1 MSRRASAEPATAEL
15 NPRWWWILPI
25 GITTGLLSGTFSY
38 FIQRWISPSIVE
50 RPLGQYGW
58 VAGYNVLAWTTLA
71 GLVPAALW
79 LARAVPFVRGRIL
92 VASIVH
98 VAGAMAFSL
107 TQCVLAGTIRYGII
121 HVSGQAA
128 LTPDLGT
135 WTNAVTR
142 VLLFG
147 FEWQVLLYGGIV
159 AASQVVR
166 LYQELQARQLHESR
180 LEARLV
186 EARLQALQRQL
197 QPHFLFNT
205 LHAVAGLL
213 HRDPD
218 AAEAMIVRL
227 SDLLRVV
234 FRADL
239 QQEVPL
245 ARELTLTC
253 QYIEIQR
260 VRFGDSLRIAIDV
273 PADARAIPVPVLILQ
288 PLVEN
293 AIKHGFAGRPEGGT
307 IRITGRRAGNRLE
320 LRVADDGRGVGLEAV
335 RELNE
340 GVGLSNTRARLEHL
354 YRDQYAMH
362 FDAHPGRGFS
372 IALQLPWRTA
382 AAAETTIEP
391 IDVAA

>member
-1 MSRRASAEPATAEL
+1 MFRRSPVEPATAGL
-15 NPRWWWILPI
+15 LARWWWILPI
-25 GITTGLLSGTFSY
+25 GITAGLLSGTFAY
-38 FIQRWISPSIVE
+38 FIQWWISPSVVE
-50 RPLGQYGW
+50 RPLGQYFW

-71 GLVPAALW
+71 ALVPAALW

-92 VASIVH
+92 LASVVH
-98 VAGAMAFSL
+98 VAGAIAFSL
-107 TQCVLAGTIRYGII
+107 AQCLIAGTLRYWLI

-128 LTPDLGT
+128 LTPALGL

-166 LYQELQARQLHESR
+166 LCQELQTRQLHESR

-205 LHAVAGLL
+205 LHAVAGLVR
-213 HRDPD
+213 RDAD

-227 SDLLRVV
+227 GDLLRVV

-245 ARELTLTC
+245 ARELTLTS

-260 VRFGDSLRIAIDV
+260 VRFGESLRIAIDV
-273 PADARAIPVPVLILQ
+273 PPEARAVPVPVLLLQ

-307 IRITGRRAGNRLE
+307 IRISGRRAGDRLE

-354 YRDQYAMH
+354 YRDRYAMH
-362 FDAHPGRGFS
+362 FDAQPGHGFS
-372 IALQLPWRTA
+372 IALQLPWTEPAESDTA
-382 AAAETTIEP
+382 VDRLDIPA
-391 IDVAA
+391 

>member
-1 MSRRASAEPATAEL
+1 MSRRVLVEPAAAEL
-15 NPRWWWILPI
+15 TPRWWWILPV
-25 GITTGLLSGTFSY
+25 GITAGLLSGTFSY
-38 FIQRWISPSIVE
+38 FIQRWINPAVVE

-58 VAGYNVLAWTTLA
+58 VTGYNVLAWTTLA
-71 GLVPAALW
+71 ALVPAALW

-92 VASIVH
+92 VAAIVH
-98 VAGAMAFSL
+98 VAGAVAFSL
-107 TQCVLAGTIRYGII
+107 TQCLVAGTIRYWLM
-121 HVSGQAA
+121 HASGQAA
-128 LTPDLGT
+128 LTPDLGL

-159 AASQVVR
+159 TASQVVR

-227 SDLLRVV
+227 GDLLRVV

-245 ARELTLTC
+245 ARELTLTS

-260 VRFGDSLRIAIDV
+260 ARFGESLRIAIDV
-273 PADARAIPVPVLILQ
+273 PPDARAIPVPVLILQ

-293 AIKHGFAGRPEGGT
+293 AIKHGFAGRPDGGT
-307 IRITGRRAGNRLE
+307 IRISGRRAGNRLE
-320 LRVADDGRGVGLEAV
+320 LRVVDDGRGVGLEAV

-354 YRDQYAMH
+354 YRDQYAVH
-362 FDAHPGRGFS
+362 FDAQPGRGFS
-372 IALQLPWRTA
+372 IALQLPWRA
-382 AAAETTIEP
+382 PAETDTTIER
-391 IDVAA
+391 IDIPA